1 MSSYIYFI
9 LMNLFLLRTTKPTF
23 INNIMFE
30 ESEMCNGLGYNIHII
45 THFKCEIKSVKPFC
59 LMLKLL
65 F

>member
-1 MSSYIYFI
+1 
-9 LMNLFLLRTTKPTF
+9 MNLFLLLTTKPTF

-30 ESEMCNGLGYNIHII
+30 ENSMCDGLGYNIRII
-45 THFKCEIKSVKPFC
+45 IHFKCEIKSVKPFC

>member
-1 MSSYIYFI
+1 
-9 LMNLFLLRTTKPTF
+9 MNLFLLQTTKPTF

-30 ESEMCNGLGYNIHII
+30 KNSMCDGLGYNIHII
-45 THFKCEIKSVKPFC
+45 IHFKCEIKSVKPFC